1 MAFALN
7 RLINVEDFAET
18 TVRDAIRE
26 VFEHEVA
33 RSAGFPTGREHR
45 KHWEAAMA
53 VLALREGAALR
64 PDAQVLFVGQG
75 REATLFWLTNHVG
88 RVWALNL
95 DHPATWAHSD
105 ASTMPAGVG
114 PVWPGPWNPRRLVVQ
129 HMDTRELAY
138 EDDTFD
144 AIVFSGSMT
153 PVGSLDDV
161 ERAMDEV
168 WRVLKPGGTLS
179 ISTDFLLI
187 GEKADQSTMFTRDSI
202 ERILV
207 GERDWAPV
215 VPMDFTLSEVTKQT
229 EVDYDSIRLERESD
243 TAMDGEARL
252 DSLDEASVY
261 PYCVLRVGPAVF
273 TSVHLA
279 LRKADSLSEPV
290 VASPAGA
297 ELVVA
302 GPRED
307 VAALA
312 SHLEDP
318 VVVIDAGCRWG
329 FGPHWETL
337 GEHVKLIG
345 FDPDGEECRRLE
357 ERYAGRP
364 LDATFVPVALGSESG
379 RSAFRHFAE
388 PAVGSLYAH
397 DPRWLFSMAIPR
409 EGDTLQEVADI
420 DLETMDDWCAEH
432 AVEHVDA
439 LKLDVQGHEL
449 EILRGAPESLANV
462 RTIEAEVWL
471 NPIVTGVPLHGEID
485 AFLREHGFAL
495 WRLDDQ
501 AHYPVVD
508 GEGAPGSVQRVEA
521 YGHGQIQV
529 QLPAGFLG
537 WANAHYVRKEIFEV
551 DVRLPWD
558 VRLRDAVLMNALSF
572 HDLTL
577 ISLRRLLEED
587 PPEAVAEDVRAVL
600 AILPQHPGPAASRP
614 GDDDSVTVSSP
625 TEVPPAPA
633 PAPVVQPSRRRSP
646 FQLLR
651 AAARLP
657 YHPIVWRLERN
668 AIHGQRHAAALEAH
682 LARVERRLEVMS
694 ALLDDVR
701 IRQEQEDAASRVVAR
716 ELRRIRSSQDEIHRA
731 TRETVTVNELSQE
744 AIVEWSA
751 LISRAIG
758 EDRDDHKA
766 GRTD

>member
-1 MAFALN
+1 VAFALN
-7 RLINVEDFAET
+7 RLINVEDFAEPT
-18 TVRDAIRE
+18 TRNVIRE
-26 VFEHEVA
+26 VFEHQVA
-33 RSAGFPTGREHR
+33 RNPDFPTGREHR

-53 VLALREGAALR
+53 VLALREGGALR
-64 PDAQVLFVGQG
+64 PDAQVLFVGPG

-88 RVWALNL
+88 RVWAL
-95 DHPATWAHSD
+95 DVSD
-105 ASTMPAGVG
+105 PETPTPSEASTIPAGPG
-114 PVWPGPWNPRRLVVQ
+114 PEWPGPWNPRRLVVQ
-129 HMDTRELAY
+129 QMDACELAY
-138 EDDTFD
+138 EDDMFD
-144 AIVFSGSMT
+144 AIIFSGSMT
-153 PVGSLDDV
+153 PVGSLERV
-161 ERAMDEV
+161 ERAMGEA

-179 ISTDFLLI
+179 IATDFLLN
-187 GEKADQSTMFTRDSI
+187 GENADQGTMFTRESMASV
-202 ERILV
+202 LV
-207 GERDWAPV
+207 GERDWAPL
-215 VPMDFTLSEVTKQT
+215 VPMDFTMSETTRQT
-229 EVDYDSIRLERESD
+229 EVDYEAIRLERESD
-243 TAMDGEARL
+243 VVVDGEARL
-252 DSLDEASVY
+252 DGQDEASVY
-261 PYCVLRVGPAVF
+261 PYCVLRVGPDLF

-279 LRKADSLSEPV
+279 LRKSDPMSEPV
-290 VASPAGA
+290 VASPGGA

-312 SHLEDP
+312 RHLEDR
-318 VVVIDAGCRWG
+318 VLVIDAGCRWG
-329 FGPHWETL
+329 FGPHWEAL

-397 DPRWLFSMAIPR
+397 DPRWLFSMALPR

-420 DLETMDDWCAEH
+420 DLETMDEWCAEH
-432 AVEHVDA
+432 AIEHVDA

-449 EILRGAPESLANV
+449 EILRGAPASLANV

-471 NPIVTGVPLHGEID
+471 NPVVTGVPLHGEID

-508 GEGAPGSVQRVEA
+508 GEGAPGSVQHIDP
-521 YGHGQIQV
+521 YGHGQIQLH
-529 QLPAGFLG
+529 LPSGFLC

-587 PPEAVAEDVRAVL
+587 PPEEVAEDVRAVL
-600 AILPQHPGPAASRP
+600 ATLPQGARAAVGPPAA
-614 GDDDSVTVSSP
+614 DEDVAVSAP
-625 TEVPPAPA
+625 TEVPPAP
-633 PAPVVQPSRRRSP
+633 PPVTQTSRRRSP
-646 FQLLR
+646 LQLLR
-651 AAARLP
+651 AAAGLP
-657 YHPIVWRLERN
+657 YRPIIWRLERN
-668 AIHGQRHAAALEAH
+668 AIHGQRRTAALEAH
-682 LARVERRLEVMS
+682 LATVERQLEVMS

-701 IRQEQEDAASRVVAR
+701 IRQEQEDAASRVAAHA
-716 ELRRIRSSQDEIHRA
+716 LWGIRSTQHEIHRTTQE
-731 TRETVTVNELSQE
+731 TRTLNELSQE
-744 AIVEWSA
+744 AIVEWTA

-758 EDRDDHKA
+758 EDRDDRKA

>member
-1 MAFALN
+1 VAFALN
-7 RLINVEDFAET
+7 RLVNVEDFAEP

-33 RSAGFPTGREHR
+33 RTPGFPSGREHR

-53 VLALREGAALR
+53 VLALREGGALR
-64 PDAQVLFVGQG
+64 SDAQVLFIGPG
-75 REATLFWLTNHVG
+75 RDATLFWLTNHVG
-88 RVWALNL
+88 RVWAL
-95 DHPATWAHSD
+95 DIREPAEATQSNG
-105 ASTMPAGVG
+105 SPMPVG
-114 PVWPGPWNPRRLVVQ
+114 SAPAWPGPWNPRRLVVQ
-129 HMDTRELAY
+129 HMDAGELAF

-153 PVGSLDDV
+153 PVGSLDRV
-161 ERAMDEV
+161 ERAMDEA
-168 WRVLKPGGTLS
+168 WRVLKPGGTVS
-179 ISTDFLLI
+179 IATDFLLN
-187 GEKADQSTMFTRDSI
+187 GENADQGTMFTRGSM
-202 ERILV
+202 ESVLV
-207 GERDWAPV
+207 GERDWAPL
-215 VPMDFTLSEVTKQT
+215 VPMDFTVSETTRQT
-229 EVDYDSIRLERESD
+229 EVDYEAIRLERESD
-243 TAMDGEARL
+243 TVMDGETRL
-252 DSLDEASVY
+252 DGLDEASVY
-261 PYCVLRVGPAVF
+261 PYCVLRVGPDLF

-279 LRKADSLSEPV
+279 LRKSDPMSEPV
-290 VASPAGA
+290 VASPGGA

-312 SHLEDP
+312 RHLEDP

-329 FGPHWETL
+329 FGPHWEAL
-337 GEHVKLIG
+337 HEHVKLIG

-364 LDATFVPVALGSESG
+364 LDATFVPVALGAESG

-397 DPRWLFSMAIPR
+397 DPRWLFSMALPR

-420 DLETMDDWCAEH
+420 DLETMDEWCAEH
-432 AVEHVDA
+432 GVEHVDA

-449 EILRGAPESLANV
+449 EILRGAPASLANV

-471 NPIVTGVPLHGEID
+471 NPVVTGVPLHGEID

-501 AHYPVVD
+501 AYYPVVD
-508 GEGAPGSVQRVEA
+508 GEGSPGSVQHVEP
-521 YGHGQIQV
+521 YGHGRV
-529 QLPAGFLG
+529 ELRLPSGFLC

-577 ISLRRLLEED
+577 ISLRRLLEAD
-587 PPEAVAEDVRAVL
+587 PPDAVAEDVRAVL
-600 AILPQHPGPAASRP
+600 ATVPQASGPAESPPTA
-614 GDDDSVTVSSP
+614 DDGVAVSAP
-625 TEVPPAPA
+625 TEIPPAPGDLA
-633 PAPVVQPSRRRSP
+633 QESRRRSP
-646 FQLLR
+646 LQLLR
-651 AAARLP
+651 AVARLP
-657 YHPIVWRLERN
+657 YRPIIWRLERN
-668 AIHGQRHAAALEAH
+668 AIHGQRHAATLEAH
-682 LARVERRLEVMS
+682 LARVEQRLEVMS

-701 IRQEQEDAASRVVAR
+701 IRQEQEDAASRVAAH
-716 ELRRIRSSQDEIHRA
+716 ELWSIRSTQQDIHRMTQE
-731 TRETVTVNELSQE
+731 TRMLNELSQE
-744 AIVEWSA
+744 AIVEWTA

-758 EDRDDHKA
+758 EDRDDLKA

>member
-1 MAFALN
+1 VAFALN
-7 RLINVEDFAET
+7 RLINVEDFAEP
-18 TVRDAIRE
+18 TVRNAIRE

-33 RSAGFPTGREHR
+33 RSPDFPTGREHR

-53 VLALREGAALR
+53 VLALREGGALR
-64 PDAQVLFVGQG
+64 PDAQVLFVGPG

-88 RVWALNL
+88 RVWALNVS
-95 DHPATWAHSD
+95 HPETRTPSE
-105 ASTMPAGVG
+105 ASTIPAGPG
-114 PVWPGPWNPRRLVVQ
+114 PEWPGPWNPRRLVVQ
-129 HMDTRELAY
+129 QMDACELAY
-138 EDDTFD
+138 EDDMFD

-153 PVGSLDDV
+153 PVGSLEGV
-161 ERAMDEV
+161 ERAMDEA

-179 ISTDFLLI
+179 IATDFLLS
-187 GEKADQSTMFTRDSI
+187 GENADQATMFTRESMD
-202 ERILV
+202 RVLV
-207 GERDWAPV
+207 GERDWAPA
-215 VPMDFTLSEVTKQT
+215 VPMDFTISETTKQT
-229 EVDYDSIRLERESD
+229 EVDYDAMRLERESD
-243 TAMDGEARL
+243 RVINGEAHL
-252 DSLDEASVY
+252 DGQDEASVY
-261 PYCVLRVGPAVF
+261 PYCVLRIGPDLF

-279 LRKADSLSEPV
+279 LRKSDPMSEPV
-290 VASPAGA
+290 VASPGGA

-312 SHLEDP
+312 RHLEDP

-329 FGPHWETL
+329 FGPQWEAL
-337 GEHVKLIG
+337 EEHVKLIG
-345 FDPDGEECRRLE
+345 FDPDSEECRRLE
-357 ERYAGRP
+357 ERYAGGP

-397 DPRWLFSMAIPR
+397 DPRWLFSMALPR
-409 EGDTLQEVADI
+409 EGDTLQEVADV
-420 DLETMDDWCAEH
+420 DLETMDEWCAEH

-449 EILRGAPESLANV
+449 EVLRGAPASLANV

-471 NPIVTGVPLHGEID
+471 NPVVTGAPMHGEID
-485 AFLREHGFAL
+485 AFLREHGFCL

-501 AHYPVVD
+501 THYPIVD
-508 GEGAPGSVQRVEA
+508 GEGAPGSLQHIDP
-521 YGHGQIQV
+521 YPHGHIEV
-529 QLPAGFLG
+529 HLPSGILS

-551 DVRLPWD
+551 GVRLPWD

-577 ISLRRLLEED
+577 ISLRRLLEEN
-587 PPEAVAEDVRAVL
+587 PPEEVAEDVRAVL
-600 AILPQHPGPAASRP
+600 ATLPQDSGPAVGPPVADEDVP
-614 GDDDSVTVSSP
+614 VSAP
-625 TEVPPAPA
+625 TEIPPAPA
-633 PAPVVQPSRRRSP
+633 PAVQAPRRRSP
-646 FQLLR
+646 LQLLR
-651 AAARLP
+651 AAAGLP
-657 YHPIVWRLERN
+657 YRPIVWRLERN
-668 AIHGQRHAAALEAH
+668 AIHGQRHAAVLDAR
-682 LARVERRLEVMS
+682 LARVERQLEVVS

-716 ELRRIRSSQDEIHRA
+716 ELRSIRSTEDEIHRS
-731 TRETVTVNELSQE
+731 TRQTRTMNELMQE

>member
-1 MAFALN
+1 VAFALN
-7 RLINVEDFAET
+7 RLVNVEDFAEP

-33 RSAGFPTGREHR
+33 RTPGFPSGREHR
-45 KHWEAAMA
+45 KHWEAAMG
-53 VLALREGAALR
+53 VLALREGGALQ
-64 PDAQVLFVGQG
+64 PDAQVLFIGPH
-75 REATLFWLTNHVG
+75 RETTLFWLTNHVG
-88 RVWALNL
+88 RVWAL
-95 DHPATWAHSD
+95 DIGEPTARIQSD
-105 ASTMPAGVG
+105 ASTMPVG
-114 PVWPGPWNPRRLVVQ
+114 PGPGWPGQWNPRRLVVQ
-129 HMDTRELAY
+129 HMDACELAF

-144 AIVFSGSMT
+144 AIIFSGSMT
-153 PVGSLDDV
+153 PVGSLERV
-161 ERAMDEV
+161 QRAMDEA

-243 TAMDGEARL
+243 TVTDGEARL
-252 DSLDEASVY
+252 DASDEASVY
-261 PYCVLRVGPAVF
+261 PYCVLRVGPVVF

-279 LRKADSLSEPV
+279 LRKADPMSEPV

-307 VAALA
+307 VTALTR
-312 SHLEDP
+312 HLDDR

-329 FGPHWETL
+329 FGPQWEAL

-345 FDPDGEECRRLE
+345 FDPDGEECSRLE

-364 LDATFVPVALGSESG
+364 LDTTFVPVALGSESG

-397 DPRWLFSMAIPR
+397 DPRWLFSMALPR
-409 EGDTLQEVADI
+409 EGDTLQEVADV
-420 DLETMDDWCAEH
+420 DLETMDEWCAEH

-449 EILRGAPESLANV
+449 EILRGAPVSLANV

-471 NPIVTGVPLHGEID
+471 NPVVTGAPMHGEID
-485 AFLREHGFAL
+485 AFLREHGFCL

-501 AHYPVVD
+501 THYPVVD
-508 GEGAPGSVQRVEA
+508 GEGAPGSLQHIDP
-521 YGHGQIQV
+521 YGHGQIEV
-529 QLPAGFLG
+529 HLPSGILS

-551 DVRLPWD
+551 GVRLPWD

-600 AILPQHPGPAASRP
+600 ATLPQHFGPAVSGP
-614 GDDDSVTVSSP
+614 GEDDDVTVSSP
-625 TEVPPAPA
+625 TEVPPV
-633 PAPVVQPSRRRSP
+633 PAPVVQPSRRRSLLH
-646 FQLLR
+646 LLR
-651 AAARLP
+651 AAVRLP

-668 AIHGQRHAAALEAH
+668 AIHGQRHAAALETH
-682 LARVERRLEVMS
+682 LARIERQLEVMS

-716 ELRRIRSSQDEIHRA
+716 ELRQIRSSQDEIHRA

-766 GRTD
+766 GRAD